1 MRGALITPKD
11 RGGSRDYKTPVV
23 FFDRSGP
30 MVPWP
35 AIESRPAQT
44 IRRGPKDGPAPRNRT
59 RRPPGGPQRLWPRRN
74 RRPRSHLMAR
84 APPWCFC
91 QETMPSPE
99 RATQGVGKRG
109 QIAAASS
116 GVRTVETVKRAC
128 YYCHQRTSRSATK
141 GLAVRR
147 AARRTVRRKAPLSS
161 CARETS
167 RPRRATKDKHQLS
180 RGKWPPIS
188 QHSFSLH
195 CYVRPF
201 LRLSAHALFIRANNV
216 GPSFPPLDVK
226 RDRVWSRRNGEQN
239 KGTLDDT
246 STGAS
251 SVLLPDA
258 YHRE

>member
-1 MRGALITPKD
+1 
-11 RGGSRDYKTPVV
+11 
-23 FFDRSGP
+23 

-109 QIAAASS
+109 QIAAANS

-188 QHSFSLH
+188 QHSFSS
-195 CYVRPF
+195 YIVTSVPF
-201 LRLSAHALFIRANNV
+201 SVCPLTRCLSEQTTWARASPHWMSRGTVFGHVAMGNKTKGRLMILAQAQAQYYCQTLITASETRRLSAQGIRYPRALFCR
-216 GPSFPPLDVK
+216 
-226 RDRVWSRRNGEQN
+226 RD
-239 KGTLDDT
+239 
-246 STGAS
+246 
-251 SVLLPDA
+251 
-258 YHRE
+258 